1 MLDGV
6 DITVALRSSAPPIEV
21 PSRAPDAMDVAVA
34 AQIVPLLS
42 DGASV
47 QYGPGPLAEAML
59 AALEGPVR
67 IDSGIITDAVVAL
80 DERGL
85 LRGTPTATYLSGTS
99 TLYDWAD
106 GRQILSPI
114 EHTHDTSRLVEA
126 NVVAVN
132 TALQIDLRGQVA
144 LEAPEGRAA
153 GIGGHADY
161 AYAASR
167 SRLGLSVIALPTARA
182 GRSTLVE
189 RLELPVSTARSVVDV
204 VVTELGRADLRGL
217 SDRERSAAI
226 RAVYSESA

>member
-1 MLDGV
+1 
-6 DITVALRSSAPPIEV
+6 
-21 PSRAPDAMDVAVA
+21 
-34 AQIVPLLS
+34 
-42 DGASV
+42 
-47 QYGPGPLAEAML
+47 
-59 AALEGPVR
+59 
-67 IDSGIITDAVVAL
+67 
-80 DERGL
+80 
-85 LRGTPTATYLSGTS
+85 
-99 TLYDWAD
+99 
-106 GRQILSPI
+106 
-114 EHTHDTSRLVEA
+114 
-126 NVVAVN
+126 
-132 TALQIDLRGQVA
+132 VA